1 MLPSANSSATPNAPA
16 ASDLSEVNSTPKSNQ
31 HKPTTKL
38 PESRSANQ
46 KDAAGDFMAMKPT
59 LIDRSSSVANATRD
73 GQGRL
78 RAKPGQWL
86 VLRQQDFSPAT
97 ADKSLDS
104 DTIVLAT
111 ICEKFLDGWVARC
124 QRSADLKDFIV
135 YRLPVRRELVL

>member
-1 MLPSANSSATPNAPA
+1 MLPSANSSTTPNAPA

-31 HKPTTKL
+31 HKSATKL

-59 LIDRSSSVANATRD
+59 LIDRSSSVANATKD

-104 DTIVLAT
+104 DTIVLAQRRSMKYRSDAN
-111 ICEKFLDGWVARC
+111 EKSDSEDDVPLAKRAR
-124 QRSADLKDFIV
+124 
-135 YRLPVRRELVL
+135 